1 MGRTRE
7 SAPKS
12 WNTRSLLRT
21 RSGLRPLRTKRDRPV
36 HGRALSF
43 SPRPLRNPQLPAGE
57 HPPAFPPGSAGPWP
71 APFVFPPPPPDPGA
85 ACGRA
90 PSGVS
95 AGRRRRGLARP
106 RGAPHTDGPMRLL
119 RLGLAQINPTVGDL
133 DGNLSKIRES
143 IDRAR
148 ALGVELLAFPEMCV
162 QGSPPEDLLLKPA
175 FIQGCIERTRELA
188 ASTRGMTVV
197 VGSLERDVDL
207 YNSAAVLH
215 DGRVVEV

>member
-1 MGRTRE
+1 
-7 SAPKS
+7 
-12 WNTRSLLRT
+12 
-21 RSGLRPLRTKRDRPV
+21 
-36 HGRALSF
+36 
-43 SPRPLRNPQLPAGE
+43 
-57 HPPAFPPGSAGPWP
+57 
-71 APFVFPPPPPDPGA
+71 
-85 ACGRA
+85 
-90 PSGVS
+90 
-95 AGRRRRGLARP
+95 
-106 RGAPHTDGPMRLL
+106 MRLL

-162 QGSPPEDLLLKPA
+162 PGYPPEDLLLKPA

-215 DGRVVEV
+215 DGRLVGTARKR